1 MPAPKGGNVTSYKK
15 GGPPGPG
22 RPPGPSKHTLILKD
36 ALLLAAQTA
45 GGGGPDGLHNY
56 LAKQAEANP
65 TACMAML
72 SKLIPLQQ
80 TDSDDGKIIV
90 EVVKHF
96 ASEERVTLI
105 DEWRQRLA
113 SSPCHMAANRHAGR
127 RWNA

>member
-1 MPAPKGGNVTSYKK
+1 MPAPKGGNVTSFKK

-105 DEWRQRLA
+105 DEWRRRLA
-113 SSPCHMAANRHAGR
+113 REQLNFGR
-127 RWNA
+127 RRAVGLGR